1 MSRPLPLMHPSWL
14 ELLARLRKV
23 GLLHEVT
30 AKWAGGVLGKA
41 ATRPVAPTA
50 AAELLHSFHLADGDW
65 PEALWRRQRNGFV
78 EVPGRDIDPGQVLE
92 QITHALP
99 QLAPWR
105 AARSQTAFIVEV
117 AGERVALSRISRHA
131 RMARH
136 TRRVPDE
143 RTEAILKGVNV
154 LLARHDRD
162 RRFVEV
168 LGTFGRRAF
177 VCVEA
182 DVARTLSQLGL
193 TPYDDRTALRRFASW
208 ETIPA
213 GRRATG

>member
-23 GLLHEVT
+23 GVLEDAT
-30 AKWAGGVLGKA
+30 AKWAGSALGQA
-41 ATRPVAPTA
+41 ATQPVSPSA
-50 AAELLHSFHLADGDW
+50 AAELLHAFHLADGDW

-78 EVPGRDIDPGQVLE
+78 EVRGEVDPGSVLE

-99 QLAPWR
+99 HLAPWR
-105 AARSQTAFIVEV
+105 AARGRTAFVIE
-117 AGERVALSRISRHA
+117 AMGERVALSRVSRHA
-131 RMARH
+131 RLERH

-143 RTEAILKGVNV
+143 RTDAILKGVNV
-154 LLARHDRD
+154 LLARRDHDA
-162 RRFVEV
+162 RFIE
-168 LGTFGRRAF
+168 LNGTHGRRAF
-177 VCVEA
+177 VCVEPE
-182 DVARTLSQLGL
+182 VARVLSQLAL

-208 ETIPA
+208 DTLPA